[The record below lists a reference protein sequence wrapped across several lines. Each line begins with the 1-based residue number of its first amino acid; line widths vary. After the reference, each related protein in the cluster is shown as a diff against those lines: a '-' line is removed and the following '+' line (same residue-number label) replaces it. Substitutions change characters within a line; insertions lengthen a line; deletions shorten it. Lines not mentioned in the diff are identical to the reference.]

1 MKTKLL
7 LAFLQS
13 SSTDEKL
20 SDITDAM
27 MDALTTS
34 CSNCAITS
42 SRIDQQSFTCDSE
55 SPTYVTYRARLEGTS
70 ETDSGSLIPLI
81 EAWARTGPNI
91 TAGGERL
98 SVSQETLISPL
109 PTPNPD
115 EGECKI

>member
-1 MKTKLL
+1 MTTVYENQII
-7 LAFLQS
+7 AFLQS

-20 SDITDAM
+20 SDITDAV
-27 MDALTTS
+27 MDTLTTS
-34 CSNCAITS
+34 CPNCAIAS

-91 TAGGERL
+91 TAGGEKL
-98 SVSQETLISPL
+98 TVSQETLVSPL

-115 EGECKI
+115 EGE

>member
-81 EAWARTGPNI
+81 EAWTRSGPNI

-98 SVSQETLISPL
+98 SVSQETPISPL

-115 EGECKI
+115 EGE